1 MILIDRKLPTVV
13 IAFIAFIFSVLAASA
28 QSSGS
33 GCSLNQIAGTS
44 RQILRCQKGLTIT
57 IEAGA
62 RLTLVDRDK
71 DGNADQARLRRK
83 ALLLEAPRGKAGTGF
98 QVVTPQAI
106 AAVRGTKWVVDVQK
120 NKTSVFVVRGRVAVR
135 RPAAK
140 TSVFLG
146 PGEGVEVD
154 KGVGSLTVERWPAAR
169 VSALLAR
176 FGR

>member
-1 MILIDRKLPTVV
+1 MILMAPKSSAMVV
-13 IAFIAFIFSVLAASA
+13 GFIALMFSMAVASA
-28 QSSGS
+28 QASGS
-33 GCSLNQIAGTS
+33 GCSLNQVAGTS
-44 RQILRCQKGLTIT
+44 RQIRLSKGLTIT
-57 IEAGA
+57 VETGA
-62 RLTLVDRDK
+62 AVLVERAK
-71 DGNADQARLRRK
+71 DGNADQVECGQ
-83 ALLLEAPRGKAGTGF
+83 ALLLEAPGGAGTGF
-98 QVVTPQAI
+98 QVVTPLAI
-106 AAVRGTKWVVDVQK
+106 AAVRGTKWVVDTQK

-154 KGVGSLTVERWPAAR
+154 KGVGSLTVRRWPAAR